1 MGIEGSEHEETAPD
15 APALVVS
22 KLAISLAGKT
32 KKIKILS
39 GSLVHQVYGQ
49 DEVTEKF
56 VCNYG
61 LNPKFRDIIEKRP
74 LTIVGVD
81 LDGEVRAVEISDHPF
96 YVGTLYQ
103 PQLSSAPDSLHPL
116 IVAYLRAVVAFRKSG
131 NRRL

>member
-1 MGIEGSEHEETAPD
+1 MDIEGAEHEETAPN

-22 KLAISLAGKT
+22 KLASSLDGKT
-32 KKIKILS
+32 QKIKILS

-61 LNPKFRDIIEKRP
+61 LNPKFRDAMEKGP

-81 LDGEVRAVEISDHPF
+81 LDGEVRAVEVSDHPF

-103 PQLSSAPDSLHPL
+103 PQISSASGSPHPL
-116 IVAYLRAVVAFRKSG
+116 FMSYLRAALDFQTSG
-131 NRRL
+131 KRTQ

>member
-1 MGIEGSEHEETAPD
+1 MGIEGAEHEETAPD

-32 KKIKILS
+32 QKIKILS
-39 GSLVHQVYGQ
+39 GSLVHRVYGQ

-61 LNPKFRDIIEKRP
+61 LNPKFRDIIEKGL

-81 LDGEVRAVEISDHPF
+81 LDGEVRAVEISSHPF

-103 PQLSSAPDSLHPL
+103 PQISSEPDWPHPL
-116 IVAYLRAVVAFRKSG
+116 FVAYLRAALDFQTSG
-131 NRRL
+131 KRTH

>member
-1 MGIEGSEHEETAPD
+1 MGIEGAEHEETAPD

-32 KKIKILS
+32 QKIKILS

-103 PQLSSAPDSLHPL
+103 QQISSEPDCPHPL
-116 IVAYLRAVVAFRKSG
+116 FVAYLRAALAFQTSG
-131 NRRL
+131 ERTQ